1 MQLSDKGVRVSI
13 IHTCNFKIVQTVSSL
28 FPRCQ
33 NDRSLKMIHAA
44 WVMVRQPGPWYMTY
58 HYVREDLMSVITW
71 RTRLVKIRHVFM
83 LKWQIDKVSFHSNN
97 KLIQVGS
104 IWVQHSSHQI
114 MLNSKIINSSN
125 YWISHRPSK
134 PFKYKLF
141 IFSMMT
147 AEFLTLGLTICP
159 ISMSHFRSK
168 KNVKYY
174 VFDFWNDE
182 IRTIV

>member
-1 MQLSDKGVRVSI
+1 MRPSRLFKLKSRPKINSRETNLRKKVQVILPKGQCQPETFHNNMQLSDKGVRVSI

-114 MLNSKIINSSN
+114 MLNSKTINS
-125 YWISHRPSK
+125 
-134 PFKYKLF
+134 
-141 IFSMMT
+141 
-147 AEFLTLGLTICP
+147 
-159 ISMSHFRSK
+159 
-168 KNVKYY
+168 
-174 VFDFWNDE
+174 
-182 IRTIV
+182 